1 MPDNTWE
8 FYCAPDGS
16 GAQNWGW
23 RLRRDGVL
31 TEEAVSFATFI
42 DCYRN
47 AVSRGFSGSPL
58 YFAGEGAG
66 DVVYRS

>member
-1 MPDNTWE
+1 MPDETWE
-8 FYCAPDGS
+8 FYCTPDAS
-16 GAQNWGW
+16 GVQNWGW
-23 RLRRDGVL
+23 RMRRDGAIA
-31 TEEAVSFATFI
+31 EESSPYAAFI

-66 DVVYRS
+66 EVVYRS